1 MSMSSGTPRPLDIDD
16 DSEDAAKK
24 VTTKGT
30 PPPTTT
36 TTEMKASPGH
46 RSLFRRVSTFGSD
59 LVNALGDGIN

>member
-1 MSMSSGTPRPLDIDD
+1 MSMSSGTPRPLDTDD

-24 VTTKGT
+24 ATTKGT
-30 PPPTTT
+30 PPPTT

-46 RSLFRRVSTFGSD
+46 RSLFSRVSTFGSD

>member
-16 DSEDAAKK
+16 DSED
-24 VTTKGT
+24 TTKKATTEGA
-30 PPPTTT
+30 PPPTL

-46 RSLFRRVSTFGSD
+46 RSLFSRVSTFGSD